1 MLTPDQPVLAHKYRL
16 IGQLGAGG
24 MGSVWLA
31 RHVDLDSLVAVKL
44 MGKEVAATPAG
55 TERFLR
61 EARTAASLRS
71 PHVVQIL
78 DYGLHEGVPFI
89 AMELLEGESL
99 AARLARD
106 GRFTNWLLAEHILR
120 QVARAVGRAHDA
132 GIVHR
137 DLKPGNIFLVRNDEE
152 EIVKLLDFGIAKSAS
167 PLDAPPSSSTR
178 TGEFLGSPV
187 YASPEQL
194 QASKHLD
201 QRADIWSLG
210 VIAYECFIGT
220 PPFAED
226 TLVNLVLAV
235 CLQPLPIPSQRG
247 AVPPGFD
254 AWFARACERDVTQRF
269 QTVREA
275 SIELR
280 RLVAAAC
287 GLPEVAPDTPLQTPF
302 APPVSLLDEVLAG
315 MPPPAHSGT
324 TVLLRPGAATLRPS
338 PEPHRRLALVM
349 AGLSGLGVLAL
360 LLIALRALAS
370 RSPTHDRSRETVDVQ
385 SLSTTSPAPAVP
397 KELPSTAQASVTEQP
412 AVPLA
417 PAATLAPPDTTEPP
431 EAPAAPSP
439 AVAQPAPS
447 PTASA
452 PPSQPEKPALAPPS
466 SGPATPSDRVPVT
479 APPWKPAREPQRA
492 ASSRRAWLTI
502 TASSPAEV
510 LVDGASIGRTPIED
524 FVIEPGVHEVAF
536 LRDGERS
543 AETLELRAGERKRVS
558 LAPSPETARSS
569 SPAASGD
576 GLDQASVQ
584 RTVRNNSPA
593 VRDDCWQRAVG
604 ARAPGAPSAAR
615 VNVTITVMPSG
626 EVQSVGSSGVPAAY
640 PQLSHCIEEK
650 VSAWKFPGARGET
663 VVNVPFV
670 FVTE

>member
-78 DYGLHEGVPFI
+78 DYGLHDGVPFI

-106 GRFTNWLLAEHILR
+106 GRFQSWQLAEHILR

-194 QASKHLD
+194 QGSKHLD

-210 VIAYECFIGT
+210 VIAYECFIGR
-220 PPFAED
+220 PPFSED

-235 CLQPLPIPSQRG
+235 CLQPLPIPSQHG
-247 AVPPGFD
+247 SVPPGFD

-302 APPVSLLDEVLAG
+302 VPPVTLLDEVLAG

-324 TVLLRPGAATLRPS
+324 TLLVRPGAAAPRPS
-338 PEPHRRLALVM
+338 PEPPRRLALVM

-360 LLIALRALAS
+360 LLFALRALAS
-370 RSPTHDRSRETVDVQ
+370 RSPARDEPVERDVQ
-385 SLSTTSPAPAVP
+385 SLSTVPASTGEPRAAEALAPAV
-397 KELPSTAQASVTEQP
+397 TQP
-412 AVPLA
+412 ASQVEP
-417 PAATLAPPDTTEPP
+417 APPEPEPAPIEEVAPELVPP
-431 EAPAAPSP
+431 EADPAAPAQAEP
-439 AVAQPAPS
+439 AAP
-447 PTASA
+447 ASA
-452 PPSQPEKPALAPPS
+452 PPSPAAKPPGLAAPVAPEAPAE
-466 SGPATPSDRVPVT
+466 RVPVT
-479 APPWKPAREPQRA
+479 TPPWKPAREAQRSA
-492 ASSRRAWLTI
+492 APRRAWLTI
-502 TASSPAEV
+502 TASSPAQV
-510 LVDGASIGRTPIED
+510 WIDGRPVGQTPLED
-524 FVIEPGVHEVAF
+524 VRIAPGVHEIAF
-536 LRDGERS
+536 VRDGERS
-543 AETLELRAGERKRVS
+543 AEMVEIRAGEHKRVS
-558 LAPSPETARSS
+558 QESGDPSPSAG
-569 SPAASGD
+569 GD
-576 GLDQASVQ
+576 GLDQAAVQ
-584 RTVRNNSPA
+584 RTIRSNSPA
-593 VRDDCWQRAVG
+593 VRDDCWQRAVS
-604 ARAPGAPSAAR
+604 ARAPDAPGSAR
-615 VNVTITVMPSG
+615 VNVTITVAPSG
-626 EVQSVGSSGVPAAY
+626 AVQSVDSAGVPAAY
-640 PQLSHCIEEK
+640 PQLAGCIEAK
-650 VSAWKFPGARGET
+650 VSAWRFPSARGET

>member
-1 MLTPDQPVLAHKYRL
+1 MMTPDQPVLAHKYRL

-106 GRFTNWLLAEHILR
+106 GRFQSWQLAEHILR

-152 EIVKLLDFGIAKSAS
+152 EIVKLLDFGIAKNAS

-210 VIAYECFIGT
+210 VIAYECFIGR
-220 PPFAED
+220 PPFVED

-235 CLQPLPIPSQRG
+235 CLQPLPTPSQHG
-247 AVPPGFD
+247 SVPPGFD

-269 QTVREA
+269 QTVRGA

-302 APPVSLLDEVLAG
+302 VPPVTLLDEVLAG
-315 MPPPAHSGT
+315 LPPPAHSGT
-324 TVLLRPGAATLRPS
+324 TVLLRPGALVARPS

-360 LLIALRALAS
+360 LLFALRALAS
-370 RSPTHDRSRETVDVQ
+370 RSPARDASVQHDVQ
-385 SLSTTSPAPAVP
+385 SLSTVPASAAASEARPPEPIGPAPA
-397 KELPSTAQASVTEQP
+397 E
-412 AVPLA
+412 
-417 PAATLAPPDTTEPP
+417 PAAQVEPTTIPVAAPDPVPEPAPPEPAP
-431 EAPAAPSP
+431 PAAPVEP
-439 AVAQPAPS
+439 AV
-447 PTASA
+447 TSA
-452 PPSQPEKPALAPPS
+452 PITATQPALAET
-466 SGPATPSDRVPVT
+466 PAERVPVT
-479 APPWKPAREPQRA
+479 TPPWKPAPEAQRA
-492 ASSRRAWLTI
+492 SARRAWLTI
-502 TASSPAEV
+502 TASSPARV
-510 LVDGASIGRTPIED
+510 WIDGSPVGQTPLENVRIA
-524 FVIEPGVHEVAF
+524 PGVHEIAF
-536 LRDGERS
+536 VRDGERS
-543 AETLELRAGERKRVS
+543 AETIEIRAGEHKRVS
-558 LAPSPETARSS
+558 QDSNAGTPLTPS
-569 SPAASGD
+569 AAATGD
-576 GLDQASVQ
+576 GLDQAAVQ
-584 RTVRNNSPA
+584 RTIRSNSPA
-593 VRDDCWQRAVG
+593 VRDDCWQRAVSS
-604 ARAPGAPSAAR
+604 RAPGAPGSAR
-615 VNVTITVMPSG
+615 VNVTITVAPSG
-626 EVQSVGSSGVPAAY
+626 DVRSVDSAGVPAAY
-640 PQLSHCIEEK
+640 PQLAGCIEAK
-650 VSAWKFPGARGET
+650 VSAWRFPSARGET

>member
-78 DYGLHEGVPFI
+78 DYGLHDGVPFI

-99 AARLARD
+99 ATRLARD
-106 GRFTNWLLAEHILR
+106 GRFQNWQLAEHVLR

-167 PLDAPPSSSTR
+167 LLDAPPSSSTR

-210 VIAYECFIGT
+210 VIAYECFIGR
-220 PPFAED
+220 PPFEED
-226 TLVNLVLAV
+226 TLVNLVLSV
-235 CLQPLPIPSQRG
+235 CLHPLPVPSQQG
-247 AVPPGFD
+247 SVPAGFD

-275 SIELR
+275 SHELR
-280 RLVAAAC
+280 RLVAVAC
-287 GLPEVAPDTPLQTPF
+287 GLPAVGPDTPLHTPF
-302 APPVSLLDEVLAG
+302 AAPVSLLDEVLAG
-315 MPPPAHSGT
+315 LPPPAHSGT
-324 TVLLRPGAATLRPS
+324 TVSLRPGAPAARPL
-338 PEPHRRLALVM
+338 PEAPRRLAL
-349 AGLSGLGVLAL
+349 ALAALSGLGVLAL
-360 LLIALRALAS
+360 VLVAIRALAS
-370 RSPTHDRSRETVDVQ
+370 RSPVHHEPAERDVQ
-385 SLSTTSPAPAVP
+385 SLSTA
-397 KELPSTAQASVTEQP
+397 
-412 AVPLA
+412 A
-417 PAATLAPPDTTEPP
+417 PAASAAPSAAAAPSELPRSAQPEAPSQP
-431 EAPAAPSP
+431 EAPAQPDT
-439 AVAQPAPS
+439 PAPGLEAAP
-447 PTASA
+447 PTALVATPGDVPETRQEAPPARVAAAAAAAEVTVTPARASA
-452 PPSQPEKPALAPPS
+452 PAIAPE
-466 SGPATPSDRVPVT
+466 RVPVT
-479 APPWKPAREPQRA
+479 TPPWKPARESTRA

-510 LVDGASIGRTPIED
+510 LIDGAPLGQTPLQD
-524 FVIEPGVHEVAF
+524 LVVEPGVHEIAF
-536 LRDGERS
+536 VRDGERS
-543 AETLELRAGERKRVS
+543 AETVELRAGEHKRVS
-558 LAPSPETARSS
+558 QDSLAAPGS
-569 SPAASGD
+569 

-584 RTVRNNSPA
+584 RTIRSNSPA
-593 VRDDCWQRAVG
+593 VRDDCWQPAVS
-604 ARAPGAPSAAR
+604 ARAPDAPTSAR
-615 VNVTITVMPSG
+615 VNVTITVSPSG
-626 EVQSVGSSGVPAAY
+626 EVQSVDSSGVPAAY
-640 PQLSHCIEEK
+640 PQLSRCIETK
-650 VSAWKFPGARGET
+650 VRTWKFPSARGET

-670 FVTE
+670 FITE

>member
-55 TERFLR
+55 AERFLR

-99 AARLARD
+99 AMRLGRD
-106 GRFTNWLLAEHILR
+106 GRFTNWLLAEHLLR

-194 QASKHLD
+194 QANKHLD

-210 VIAYECFIGT
+210 VIAFECFIGR
-220 PPFAED
+220 PPFSED

-235 CLQPLPIPSQRG
+235 CLQPLPVPSQHG

-287 GLPEVAPDTPLQTPF
+287 GLPDVAPDSPLLTPF

-324 TVLLRPGAATLRPS
+324 TVLQRPGAPAARPS

-349 AGLSGLGVLAL
+349 AGLSGLAVLAL
-360 LLIALRALAS
+360 VLVALRALAS
-370 RSPTHDRSRETVDVQ
+370 RSPVHHEAVERDVQ
-385 SLSTTSPAPAVP
+385 SLSTVPEPAHQVEPPPEAPPPGAVPAPALETPAAVEP
-397 KELPSTAQASVTEQP
+397 APIATALPPTAEKPSP
-412 AVPLA
+412 ALA
-417 PAATLAPPDTTEPP
+417 PAKP
-431 EAPAAPSP
+431 APAAPS
-439 AVAQPAPS
+439 
-447 PTASA
+447 
-452 PPSQPEKPALAPPS
+452 E
-466 SGPATPSDRVPVT
+466 RVPVT
-479 APPWKPAREPQRA
+479 APPWKTGRQAQGA

-502 TASSPAEV
+502 TSSSPAQV
-510 LVDGASIGRTPIED
+510 FVDGAPLGRTPLED
-524 FVIEPGVHEVAF
+524 VRIAPGVHEVAF
-536 LRDGERS
+536 VRDGVRS
-543 AETLELRAGERKRVS
+543 AERVEIRAGEHKRVS
-558 LAPSPETARSS
+558 QDSQ
-569 SPAASGD
+569 PAAGD
-576 GLDQASVQ
+576 GLDQAVVQ
-584 RTVRNNSPA
+584 RTIRSNSPA
-593 VRDDCWQRAVG
+593 VRDDCWQPAVS
-604 ARAPGAPSAAR
+604 ARTPDAPPSAR
-615 VNVTITVMPSG
+615 VNVTITVSPSG
-626 EVQSVGSSGVPAAY
+626 DVQSVDSAGVPAAY
-640 PQLSHCIEEK
+640 PQLSRCIETK
-650 VSAWKFPGARGET
+650 VSAWKFPSARGET